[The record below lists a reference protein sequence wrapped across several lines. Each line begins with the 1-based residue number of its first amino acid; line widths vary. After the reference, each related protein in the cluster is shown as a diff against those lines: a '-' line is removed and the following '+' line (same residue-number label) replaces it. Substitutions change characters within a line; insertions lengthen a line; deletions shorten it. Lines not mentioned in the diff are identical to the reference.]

1 MRTTITLDEDVVE
14 RVREHMRANNH
25 GFKDTINDLI
35 RKGLSFSAP
44 ATRRPFRVKARPL
57 GLKPGLSLDNIE
69 ELLDQVEGT
78 ARP

>member
-14 RVREHMRANNH
+14 RVREQMRATNH

-35 RKGLSFSAP
+35 RKGLSLSTPVA
-44 ATRRPFRVKARPL
+44 RSPFRVKSRAL
-57 GLKPGLSLDNIE
+57 GLKPGLSLDNVE

-78 ARP
+78 HRP

>member
-1 MRTTITLDEDVVE
+1 MRTTITLDEDVAE
-14 RVREHMRANNH
+14 RVREHMRANNR
-25 GFKDTINDLI
+25 GFKEAINDLI

-44 ATRRPFRVKARPL
+44 TARSPFRAQARAL

-78 ARP
+78 HRP